1 MAEKIKI
8 AVLMGGISSEREISL
23 LSGQNI
29 FENLNK
35 DKYHAVSMDFTG
47 DLAEL
52 VALKG
57 VVDVVFLALHGYG
70 GEDGKVQ
77 AVLDLLKIPYTGSK
91 VLASAMAMDKNI
103 TKNIYQLHNI
113 PSPKGVVLASGGAD
127 GDIKEQAKYIERSV
141 TLPIIVKPNSQ
152 GSSVGMSWV
161 YKTKEIYPALKLGY
175 KYDDKLIIE
184 EMVEGVEISVP
195 VYSADPAKA
204 LPIIEIVPKSGKFDF
219 ESKYTDGLT
228 EEICPARIS
237 EKIAAKAMKYAVL
250 AHNALGCSGVSRTD
264 MIVKSGGEIV
274 VIETNTTPGMTKN
287 SLVPISVRTAGIDI
301 GEFLDII
308 IEQALKV

>member
-1 MAEKIKI
+1 MTEKIKI
-8 AVLMGGISSEREISL
+8 AVLMGGTSSEREISL
-23 LSGQNI
+23 LSGQNV

-35 DKYHAVSMDFTG
+35 DKYDAVKVDFTG

-77 AVLDLLKIPYTGSK
+77 AVFDLLEIPYTGSG
-91 VLASAMAMDKNI
+91 VLASAMAMDKDV
-103 TKNIYQLHNI
+103 TKNIYRLHDI
-113 PSPKGVVLASGGAD
+113 PTPKGVVLAKEGVD
-127 GDIKEQAKYIERSV
+127 GDIKEQAKYIER
-141 TLPIIVKPNSQ
+141 TINLPLIIKPNSQ

-161 YKTKEIYPALKLGY
+161 YKAKEIYPALKLGY
-175 KYDDKLIIE
+175 SHDEKLIIE
-184 EMVEGVEISVP
+184 EMVEGIEISVP
-195 VYSADPAKA
+195 VYGTSPAMA

-237 EKIAAKAMKYAVL
+237 EKAAAKAMKYAKT
-250 AHNALGCSGVSRTD
+250 AHDALMCSGVSRTD
-264 MIVKSGGEIV
+264 MIIKPSGEIV
-274 VIETNTTPGMTKN
+274 AIETNTTPGMTKN
-287 SLVPISVRTAGIDI
+287 SLVPISVRTAGMEISD
-301 GEFLDII
+301 FLDTI
-308 IEQALKV
+308 IEQALKI